1 MQTTIFFLLKQAF
14 NLTLTQH
21 SPSPCICET
30 FAPQYWAMDNN
41 FLSLMITNQHSVDHF
56 TQLESEERGR
66 FSQSRRSIER
76 HDLELQARIAESTF
90 SI

>member
-1 MQTTIFFLLKQAF
+1 
-14 NLTLTQH
+14 
-21 SPSPCICET
+21 
-30 FAPQYWAMDNN
+30 MDNN
-41 FLSLMITNQHSVDHF
+41 LLSLMITNQHSVDHF
-56 TQLESEERGR
+56 TQLENEERGR